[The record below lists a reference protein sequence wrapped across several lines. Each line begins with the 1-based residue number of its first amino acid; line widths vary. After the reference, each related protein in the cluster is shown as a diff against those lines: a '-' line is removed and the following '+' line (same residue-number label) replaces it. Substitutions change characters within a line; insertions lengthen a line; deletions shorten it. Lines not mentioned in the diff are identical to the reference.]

1 MAGNKN
7 AKKKGVGQRKN
18 QQRGKSRQRGGEKQ
32 QDPAKRRVL
41 KPKLKTASTGN
52 KLVFYL
58 TNNLHFA
65 NYFSN
70 LFFQIH
76 FPP

>member
-52 KLVFYL
+52 YGEFFVQQEFTFVLLFL
-58 TNNLHFA
+58 
-65 NYFSN
+65 N
-70 LFFQIH
+70 LFFQIL